1 MDILTFVIC
10 AFALQVV
17 CFYVG
22 KKSFSEQNDQADY
35 FLAGKAL
42 KFFPLMMTCI
52 ATQVGGGLV
61 LGATEEAYKYGWAVI
76 LYPMGACIGLIL
88 LGLGVGRK
96 LAELEV
102 STSAQIFEK
111 IYGSK
116 TLKKIASSLSIIT
129 LFMILVAQ
137 FLASSKFMASLGV
150 DSRILFVVFWA
161 IVITYTTLGGF
172 KAVVSTDVVQVQ
184 FFVVAFAFC
193 AAWIFF
199 MGGNQNIE
207 LLVSGDTGSSFD
219 WNLSKMFGWLLM
231 PLFFMLIEQDMAQRC
246 FAGESSKVVSKA
258 FFWSGICT
266 MLICLFPITIGILA
280 HGMNLQFEAGRS
292 VLMEMV
298 SFSTNGYISAFVGCA
313 ILAATISTADSL
325 ISAISSNLSL
335 DFDTFMSKGNEV
347 RNSQII
353 TVVISMAGIFLSFF
367 FINVV
372 DVLIFS
378 YELSV
383 SCLFVS
389 TLFAIFRKKG
399 HWLPAS
405 LSIGFGALGFACFRF
420 MPDVVLKELI
430 TIFISLLGFGLGELV
445 VYSRK
450 DIKDEAIMNL
460 SR

>member
-1 MDILTFVIC
+1 MDILTFIIC
-10 AFALQVV
+10 VLALQLV

-22 KKSFSEQNDQADY
+22 KKTFSEQNDQSDY
-35 FLAGKAL
+35 FLAGRTL

-61 LGATEEAYKYGWAVI
+61 LGATEEAFQYGWAVI
-76 LYPMGACIGLIL
+76 LYPMGACIGLLL

-96 LAELEV
+96 LAALDV

-111 IYGSK
+111 IYGST
-116 TLKKIASSLSIIT
+116 TLKKIASSLSIVT

-150 DSRILFVVFWA
+150 DSRLLFVVFWA
-161 IVITYTTLGGF
+161 IVIAYTTLGGF

-184 FFVVAFAFC
+184 FFVVAFSFC

-199 MGGNQNIE
+199 MGGGNNVE
-207 LLVSGDTGSSFD
+207 LLMSSETSSSFD

-246 FAGESSKVVSKA
+246 FSGESPKVVSKA
-258 FFWSGICT
+258 FFWSGVFT
-266 MLICLFPITIGILA
+266 MLICLFPISLGILA
-280 HGMNLQFEAGRS
+280 RGIGLQFPEGRS

-298 SFSTNGYISAFVGCA
+298 SYSTNGYIAAFVGCA
-313 ILAATISTADSL
+313 ILAATVSTADSL
-325 ISAISSNLSL
+325 ISAITSNLSL
-335 DFDTFMSKGNEV
+335 DFDTFMTKGNEV

-353 TVVISMAGIFLSFF
+353 TVVISTAGIFLSFF
-367 FINVV
+367 FNNVV

-383 SCLFVS
+383 TCLFVP
-389 TLFAIFRKKG
+389 TLFAIFRKRG
-399 HWLPAS
+399 HWLSAG
-405 LSIGFGALGFACFRF
+405 LSIGFGAVGFLCFRF
-420 MPDVVLKELI
+420 APDVILKELI
-430 TIFISLLGFGLGELV
+430 VMFISLVGFGFGELI
-445 VYSRK
+445 VYNTK
-450 DIKDEAIMNL
+450 DFKDEIV
-460 SR
+460 RGTQ